1 MVGKRGKDIILKRN
15 DLILFLVLIG
25 AALVLSL
32 VLYGKEN
39 GGGIVV
45 VQVDGKKTASYPL
58 DQDRDV
64 MIRVPGGGYNHLMI
78 RNGECYLTGANC
90 PDQLCVKQGKISK
103 DGQSII
109 CLPHRLVI
117 TVWKG
122 EKSGVDTVAQ

>member
-1 MVGKRGKDIILKRN
+1 MWSGRDKRN

-32 VLYGKEN
+32 VLYGKESR
-39 GGGIVV
+39 GGIVV

-78 RNGECYLTGANC
+78 RNSECYLTGANC

-117 TVWKG
+117 TVRKG

>member
-1 MVGKRGKDIILKRN
+1 MVGKRGKEIILKRN
-15 DLILFLVLIG
+15 DLILFLVLVG
-25 AALVLSL
+25 VALALSL
-32 VLYGKEN
+32 VLYGK
-39 GGGIVV
+39 GSRGGIVV

-58 DQDRDV
+58 DRDRDV

-78 RNGECYLTGANC
+78 RDGSCYLSDADC
-90 PDQLCVKQGKISK
+90 PDQLCVKQGKIGKS
-103 DGQSII
+103 GQSII

>member
-32 VLYGKEN
+32 VLYGKESR
-39 GGGIVV
+39 GGIVV
-45 VQVDGKKTASYPL
+45 VQVDGKKTASYP
-58 DQDRDV
+58 
-64 MIRVPGGGYNHLMI
+64 
-78 RNGECYLTGANC
+78 
-90 PDQLCVKQGKISK
+90 LCVKQGKISK

-117 TVWKG
+117 TVRKG

>member
-1 MVGKRGKDIILKRN
+1 MKFQWVKNLWSGRDKRN

-78 RNGECYLTGANC
+78 RNGECY
-90 PDQLCVKQGKISK
+90 
-103 DGQSII
+103 
-109 CLPHRLVI
+109 
-117 TVWKG
+117 
-122 EKSGVDTVAQ
+122 

>member
-1 MVGKRGKDIILKRN
+1 M
-15 DLILFLVLIG
+15 
-25 AALVLSL
+25 
-32 VLYGKEN
+32 
-39 GGGIVV
+39 V

-58 DQDRDV
+58 DRDRDV

-78 RNGECYLTGANC
+78 RDGECYLTGANC

-117 TVWKG
+117 TVHRG
-122 EKSGVDTVAQ
+122 EKSDVDTVAQ